1 MVARL
6 GDFDMA
12 DMAPIAIDQA
22 VSSFRRFNRF
32 YTRILGLLDEEFIKS
47 GFSLAEGRV
56 LFELNARRDCDA
68 TEIASSLGLDPG
80 YLSRILRKLDDA
92 GLVSRSTSPADA
104 RSTLLRLTRKG
115 KSSFA
120 ELNRRSSAQASEI
133 LGKLTPVHRA
143 SLIRSMHEIEGILG
157 DTPANTAAFVL
168 RPHRPGDL
176 GWVVQRQSIL
186 YVEEYG
192 WNGDYE
198 GLASR
203 VVADFV
209 EHFDP
214 ARDHCWIAERK
225 GEPLGCIVLVHHPER
240 EIVARLRLLHVESAA
255 RGMGLG
261 RTLVAECV
269 RFARSAGYKKVTLWT
284 QSILHAAIKIYQQA
298 GFKLVAE
305 EPHHSFGEDLTGQTW
320 ELEL

>member
-1 MVARL
+1 
-6 GDFDMA
+6 MA
-12 DMAPIAIDQA
+12 DISLSAIDQA
-22 VSSFRRFNRF
+22 VVSFRRFNRF
-32 YTRILGLLDEEFIKS
+32 YTRLLGLLDEEIVKS

-92 GLVSRSTSPADA
+92 GLVDRSTSPTDA
-104 RSTLLRLTRKG
+104 RSAILRLTRKG

-120 ELNRRSSAQASEI
+120 ELNRRSSEQASEI
-133 LGKLTPVHRA
+133 LGKLTPLHRA

-157 DTPANTAAFVL
+157 DKPAGTAAFVL

-198 GLASR
+198 GLAAR
-203 VVADFV
+203 VAADFIK
-209 EHFDP
+209 HFDP
-214 ARDHCWIAERK
+214 ARDRCWIAERN
-225 GEPLGCIVLVHHPER
+225 GEPLGCIVLVHHPESDG
-240 EIVARLRLLHVESAA
+240 VAKLRLLHVESAA

-261 RTLVAECV
+261 SALVAECL

-284 QSILHAAIKIYQQA
+284 QSILHAAIKIYREA
-298 GFKLVAE
+298 GFRLVLE
-305 EPHHSFGEDLTGQTW
+305 EPHHSFGKDLVGQTW
-320 ELEL
+320 ELDL

>member
-1 MVARL
+1 
-6 GDFDMA
+6 MA
-12 DMAPIAIDQA
+12 DLPPSASEQA
-22 VSSFRRFNRF
+22 VASFRRFNRF
-32 YTRILGLLDEEFIKS
+32 YTRLLGLLDEEFIKS

-92 GLVSRSTSPADA
+92 GLVDRSTSPTDA
-104 RSTLLRLTRKG
+104 RSSLLRLTRKG

-120 ELNRRSSAQASEI
+120 ELNRRSTTQASEI

-157 DTPANTAAFVL
+157 DEPAGTAAFIL
-168 RPHRPGDL
+168 RPHRPGDM

-186 YVEEYG
+186 YVEEFG

-198 GLASR
+198 GLAAR
-203 VVADFV
+203 VAADFID
-209 EHFDP
+209 HFDP
-214 ARDHCWIAERK
+214 ARDHCWIAERN
-225 GEPLGCIVLVHHPER
+225 GEPLGCIVLVRHPER
-240 EIVARLRLLHVESAA
+240 DNVAKLRLLHVESAA

-261 RTLVAECV
+261 RALVAECL

-284 QSILHAAIKIYQQA
+284 QSILHAAIKIYQEA
-298 GFKLVAE
+298 GFRLILE
-305 EPHHSFGEDLTGQTW
+305 EPHHSFGKDLVGQTW
-320 ELEL
+320 ELDL